1 MLQLKEIN
9 LVQFRNYNHHHQVF
23 HQPIV
28 AICGLNGT
36 GKTNLLDA
44 IYYLG
49 FSRSYF
55 ARTDAQN
62 VQHGKQGMRLSG
74 NFNKKEKDEEVVF
87 ILRENNKKELLVNGE
102 SYKRISDHIGK
113 FPCVMI
119 APDDIELIAGPGEER
134 RKLMDSILSQT
145 NRDYLTQ
152 LIAYN
157 KILQQRNSLLKQMA
171 EQPPLNNDLLAI
183 YDDQLVASGTY
194 IHQQRK
200 QFLSAFL
207 PIVGENYTTIAG
219 KNEELQL
226 AYESQLLSM
235 SFKEI
240 LAENLIKDKALQ
252 RTSRGIHRDDIGI
265 YLNDC
270 PFKSEASQG
279 QRKSLLFAIKLAE
292 WEYLKMMIG
301 TPPILLLDDV
311 FEKLD
316 ENRMAHLL
324 EQVCSNHFGQ
334 VFITDTHADRIK
346 EKLDQTGSPY
356 QLILL

>member
-1 MLQLKEIN
+1 MLQLQEIN
-9 LVQFRNYNHHHQVF
+9 LVQFRNYATHHQVF
-23 HQPIV
+23 NQQIV

-55 ARTDAQN
+55 ARTDSQN

-74 NFNKKEKDEEVVF
+74 NFIKQEKEEEVTF
-87 ILRENNKKELLVNGE
+87 ILRENNKKELLVNQE
-102 SYKRISDHIGK
+102 SYKKISDHIGK

-119 APDDIELIAGPGEER
+119 APDDIALITGPSEER
-134 RKLMDSILSQT
+134 RRLTDSILSQT

-152 LIAYN
+152 LITYN

-171 EQPPLNNDLLAI
+171 DQPQMSNDLLEV
-183 YDDQLVASGTY
+183 YNEQLIHSGNY

-200 QFLSAFL
+200 QFLAIFL
-207 PIVGENYTTIAG
+207 PMVGENYATIAG
-219 KNEELQL
+219 KNENLQL
-226 AYESQLLSM
+226 AYESQLLST

-240 LAENLIKDKALQ
+240 LAENLVKDKALQ
-252 RTSRGIHRDDIGI
+252 RTSRGVHRDDIGI

-292 WEYLKMMIG
+292 WEYLKMSIRIS
-301 TPPILLLDDV
+301 PILLLDDV

-324 EQVCSNHFGQ
+324 DQVCSNHFGQ

-346 EKLDQTGSPY
+346 AKLDQTGSPY

>member
-1 MLQLKEIN
+1 MLQLKEID
-9 LVQFRNYNHHHQVF
+9 LVQFRNYNNHHQLF
-23 HQPIV
+23 NERIV

-44 IYYLG
+44 VYYLG

-55 ARTDAQN
+55 SRTDAQN
-62 VQHGKQGMRLSG
+62 IQHGKLGMRLSG
-74 NFNKKEKDEEVVF
+74 KFIKSEKAEEVTF
-87 ILRENNKKELLVNGE
+87 ILRESNKKELLVNAE
-102 SYKRISDHIGK
+102 SYKKISDHIGK

-119 APDDIELIAGPGEER
+119 APDDVALIAGTSEER
-134 RKLMDSILSQT
+134 RKMMDSILSQT

-152 LIAYN
+152 LINYN

-171 EQPPLNNDLLAI
+171 DQPLMGDALLEVYNEQLIHCGN
-183 YDDQLVASGTY
+183 Y
-194 IHQQRK
+194 IFQSRRD
-200 QFLSAFL
+200 FLGVFL
-207 PIVGENYTTIAG
+207 PLVGEHYENIAG
-219 KNEELQL
+219 KSEDLQL
-226 AYESQLLSM
+226 VYESQLLSRP
-235 SFKEI
+235 FKEI
-240 LAENLIKDKALQ
+240 LAENLAKDKILQ
-252 RTSRGIHRDDIGI
+252 RTSRGIHRDDIGF

-292 WEYLKMMIG
+292 WEYLKTNIG
-301 TPPILLLDDV
+301 IPPILLLDDV

-316 ENRMAHLL
+316 EDRMAHLL
-324 EQVCSNHFGQ
+324 SQVCSNHFGQ

-346 EKLDQTGSPY
+346 EKLDQTGSAY